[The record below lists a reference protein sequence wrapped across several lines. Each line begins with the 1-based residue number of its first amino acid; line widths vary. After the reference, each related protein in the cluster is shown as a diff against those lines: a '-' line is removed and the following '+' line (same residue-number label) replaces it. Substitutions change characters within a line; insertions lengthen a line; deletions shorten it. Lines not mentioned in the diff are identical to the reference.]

1 MTTKNDI
8 TGDLIQTRSISQS
21 YRDNFD
27 RIFRN
32 KNDANEKKKDV
43 EERSEPV
50 EIEPTQE

>member
-32 KNDANEKKKDV
+32 KNDANDEKKDV
-43 EERSEPV
+43 EDQAEPV